1 MKTPFLRLVSKKIV
15 KDESAFSPI
24 SAIFGK
30 IFFKHA

>member
-1 MKTPFLRLVSKKIV
+1 METLSPRLVSKKIV